1 MSLIVD
7 TKNKIEP
14 SWYTLESQKEND
26 KPAEFKVLAVKGHV
40 LDEILFGA
48 NFGNAAPLTAKGI
61 RTALMHGIKGCQN
74 VTDADGEEH
83 KFTQQ
88 LLESLVWGDRQE
100 LAMAVVNKSKLT
112 DEETKNS

>member
-1 MSLIVD
+1 MALIVD
-7 TKNKIEP
+7 TKNKVEP
-14 SWYTLESQKEND
+14 SWYTLESQKED
-26 KPAEFKVLAVKGHV
+26 DSAAEFKVLAVKGHV

-61 RTALMHGIKGCQN
+61 RTALMHGIKGCRN
-74 VTDADGEEH
+74 VIDVNGDEH
-83 KFTQQ
+83 KFEQK

-112 DEETKNS
+112 DDETKNS